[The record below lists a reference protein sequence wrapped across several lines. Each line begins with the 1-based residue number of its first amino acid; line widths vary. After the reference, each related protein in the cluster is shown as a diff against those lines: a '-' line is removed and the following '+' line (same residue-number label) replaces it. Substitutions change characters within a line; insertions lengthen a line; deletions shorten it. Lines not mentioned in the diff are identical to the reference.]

1 MLDLKGK
8 IAFVAGIGSV
18 GPGWGNG
25 KATAVLLARQGA
37 QVFGTD
43 IKEAAAKET
52 ADLIIKEGGV
62 CVVQQCDMTNA
73 EQVRAAVDAC
83 VKRFG
88 RIDIL
93 INNCGGSAAGDPVT
107 MSEEVWD
114 QQLDLNLKTTFMGC
128 KFVLPVMEKQQS
140 GVIIN
145 ISSIAGFRH
154 QVAGRVNIAYST
166 TKAGLA
172 AFSRSTA
179 MAYVKKG
186 IRCNTVIVGT
196 MHTPLVE
203 ERLVKQ
209 LGAKD
214 AASLISQRHAA
225 VPIGHMGTGWDTAN
239 AVVFLC
245 SDEASYITG
254 IELPVDGGISAARVG

>member
-43 IKEAAAKET
+43 KNEAAANET
-52 ADLIIKEGGV
+52 RELIEKEGGV
-62 CVVQQCDMTNA
+62 CVVRQCDMTLA
-73 EQVRAAVDAC
+73 DEVGAAVDAC
-83 VKRFG
+83 VKKFG

-93 INNCGGSAAGDPVT
+93 INNCGGSAAGDPVSMT
-107 MSEEVWD
+107 EEVWD
-114 QQLDLNLKTTFMGC
+114 SQLDWNLKTVFMGC
-128 KFVLPVMEKQQS
+128 KFVLPVMEKQKA
-140 GVIIN
+140 GVIVN

-154 QVAGRVNIAYST
+154 QVAGRVNVAYST
-166 TKAGLA
+166 AKAGLA

-203 ERLVKQ
+203 QRLVKQ
-209 LGAKD
+209 LGAGD
-214 AASLISQRHAA
+214 AAALIAKRHAA
-225 VPIGHMGTGWDTAN
+225 VPIGFMGTGWDTAN

-245 SDEASYITG
+245 AEEARYITG
-254 IELPVDGGISAARVG
+254 IELPVDGGISAGRTG

>member
-1 MLDLKGK
+1 MT
-8 IAFVAGIGSV
+8 VAAEV
-18 GPGWGNG
+18 G
-25 KATAVLLARQGA
+25 
-37 QVFGTD
+37 
-43 IKEAAAKET
+43 
-52 ADLIIKEGGV
+52 
-62 CVVQQCDMTNA
+62 
-73 EQVRAAVDAC
+73 AAVDAC
-83 VKRFG
+83 VKKFG

-107 MSEEVWD
+107 MTEEVWD
-114 QQLDLNLKTTFMGC
+114 SQLDWNLKTAFMGC
-128 KFVLPVMEKQQS
+128 KFVLPVMEKQKS
-140 GVIIN
+140 GVIIF

-154 QVAGRVNIAYST
+154 QVADRVNVAYST

-172 AFSRSTA
+172 AFCRSTA

-209 LGAKD
+209 LGAGD
-214 AASLISQRHAA
+214 AATLIAKRHAA

-254 IELPVDGGISAARVG
+254 IELPVDGGISAGRVG